1 MRFEN
6 FIYKKK
12 KRKFLSIPS
21 FLHFGPLAT
30 LSPPSWPG
38 LLAQVPPRPA
48 RLPLFLP
55 PPVPSWAG
63 PASRPTAAAPFLAPS
78 AADRLAPP
86 ASTFPHLPQP
96 PRAGHGR
103 NHPCPLA
110 STWERPSSA
119 PPASTKGTRTHYRPP
134 CCSPRSL
141 SHRPCLR
148 KPPQTLRR
156 DPPST
161 SARAAVSEPSPPP
174 IFARG
179 ELAVVPSLS
188 PCVSFRV
195 SWLIAPNPRAP

>member
-1 MRFEN
+1 MRLEK

-30 LSPPSWPG
+30 LSPPAWPG

-103 NHPCPLA
+103 NHPCLSRRRGSVPPPRPRPLQKGP
-110 STWERPSSA
+110 ERITALPAALPAPS
-119 PPASTKGTRTHYRPP
+119 RI
-134 CCSPRSL
+134 
-141 SHRPCLR
+141 
-148 KPPQTLRR
+148 
-156 DPPST
+156 
-161 SARAAVSEPSPPP
+161 ARA
-174 IFARG
+174 
-179 ELAVVPSLS
+179 
-188 PCVSFRV
+188 
-195 SWLIAPNPRAP
+195 